1 MKARRAIIER
11 KTRETDIR
19 IGLNLDGA
27 GRCRV
32 TTGIGFMDHMLEL
45 LGRHALVDLEVR
57 ARGDIHV
64 DYHHTVEDLGIVLGQ
79 CLNRALGD
87 RKGIARYGWCLLPMD
102 ESLCQ
107 CAVDLGGRPYLVY
120 RAAIRKRRVLD
131 FDIKLVE
138 EFMRAL
144 VTEARMNLQSFD
156 PATGENLFY
165 GEYLINAQGED
176 VVAGIRTPQKIAT
189 LQQAMPKVYDQLMGI
204 RQTLEKHYR
213 DMQDIEFTIQEGTLY
228 MLQTRVGKR
237 NGTAA
242 ILRDDASVFTLSL
255 HGAKNFPFRKEAS
268 DLDVDLPALLLR
280 VHDFR
285 TRGLAKRPDQ
295 DFTDLFH
302 ERLTLYTRYA
312 DLTIKCSGLTQE
324 EVCMK
329 IIDRMRGKS

>member
-144 VTEARMNLQSFD
+144 VTEARMNLHLAHLYGKEPHHACESMFKALARAVRMAVAPD
-156 PATGENLFY
+156 PRER
-165 GEYLINAQGED
+165 
-176 VVAGIRTPQKIAT
+176 GIPSSKGRI
-189 LQQAMPKVYDQLMGI
+189 
-204 RQTLEKHYR
+204 
-213 DMQDIEFTIQEGTLY
+213 
-228 MLQTRVGKR
+228 
-237 NGTAA
+237 
-242 ILRDDASVFTLSL
+242 
-255 HGAKNFPFRKEAS
+255 
-268 DLDVDLPALLLR
+268 
-280 VHDFR
+280 
-285 TRGLAKRPDQ
+285 
-295 DFTDLFH
+295 
-302 ERLTLYTRYA
+302 
-312 DLTIKCSGLTQE
+312 
-324 EVCMK
+324 
-329 IIDRMRGKS
+329 